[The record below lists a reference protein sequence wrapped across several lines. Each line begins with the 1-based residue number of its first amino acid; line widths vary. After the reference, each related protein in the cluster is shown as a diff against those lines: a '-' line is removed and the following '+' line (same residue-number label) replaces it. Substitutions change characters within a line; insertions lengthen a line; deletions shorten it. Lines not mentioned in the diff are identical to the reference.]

1 MDFFRKFSE
10 KCVMIWNKCAPVFTV
25 IGNIFRGIGR
35 VFSLLG
41 KYVFKLRGI
50 FMAIPVAVIA
60 VISAMINME
69 RLPDTLEYAM
79 LGIDFDATQ
88 TLFGPVVM
96 NVEQISREMAVM
108 GPLTLTAIC
117 LLFTVF
123 SKRTLFPWIIS
134 IFTLL
139 IPTLLYLTTQYPA

>member
-10 KCVMIWNKCAPVFTV
+10 KCVVIWIKCAPVFTV
-25 IGNIFRGIGR
+25 IGNIFRGICR

>member
-1 MDFFRKFSE
+1 MEFIRNICDKLNTFWGKCSPVLRK
-10 KCVMIWNKCAPVFTV
+10 IGLVFAA
-25 IGNIFRGIGR
+25 IGR
-35 VFSLLG
+35 AFGLLG
-41 KYVFKLRGI
+41 SYLFKLRAV

-60 VISAMINME
+60 VIQAMINME
-69 RLPDTLEYAM
+69 RLPDTLEYTM
-79 LGIDFDATQ
+79 LGIDFNATQ

-96 NVEQISREMAVM
+96 NVEQIGRELAVM
-108 GPLTLTAIC
+108 GPLVLTAAC
-117 LLFTVF
+117 LLFTIF